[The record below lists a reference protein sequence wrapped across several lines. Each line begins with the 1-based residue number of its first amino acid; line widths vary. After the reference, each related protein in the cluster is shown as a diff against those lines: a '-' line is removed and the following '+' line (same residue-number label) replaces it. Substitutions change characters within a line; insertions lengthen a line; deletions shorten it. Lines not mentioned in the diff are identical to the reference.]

1 MNAVSEPRVSV
12 VIPVYNGERL
22 IANAVKS
29 VLAQSY
35 TNWDL
40 TIGNNRSTDRTLAVA
55 EELAAGDPRI
65 RVHTYPKHVTV
76 VDSHNAAFTLISDE
90 AKYCKI
96 LGADDWFFPNC
107 LEELVKVAEANPTV
121 GMVGSYFLSGK
132 RVNGLALPYP
142 SHCMSGR
149 EFVRLRLL
157 TGLKGTG
164 SPSVSLIRA
173 DIVREKRPFY
183 NPLNYAGDVEAY
195 LDLLQEHDL
204 GFAHQVLT
212 CLRADE
218 ESRTTAYLDRVDS
231 YYAVDLDEVTKFG
244 PIFLTDQEF
253 RARLKVVTQNYYR
266 MLGHSVIPPRSREF
280 WDFHL
285 RHVKAMGYPLSYTRI
300 GLSALLRVLD
310 QIGNPKRTIESLIER
325 CSQKWASISRPA
337 IAMPRINDAK
347 E

>member
-1 MNAVSEPRVSV
+1 MNSISGPRVSV

-22 IANAVKS
+22 IANAVRS

-40 TIGNNRSTDRTLAVA
+40 TIGNNRSTDRTLAIS
-55 EELAAGDPRI
+55 EELASCDPRI
-65 RVHTYPKHVTV
+65 RVHTYSKHVSV
-76 VDSHNAAFTLISDE
+76 VDSHNTAFTLISDE

-107 LEELVKVAEANPTV
+107 LEELVKVAESNPTV
-121 GMVGSYFLSGK
+121 GMVTSYFLAGR

-173 DIVREKRPFY
+173 DILRRKRPFY

-195 LDLLQEHDL
+195 LDLLREYDL
-204 GFAHQVLT
+204 GFVHQVLT
-212 CLRADE
+212 FLRADE
-218 ESRTTAYLDRVDS
+218 ESKTTAYLDRVDS

-253 RARLKVVTQNYYR
+253 KARLDEVTRNYYR
-266 MLGHSVIPPRSREF
+266 MLGHSVVPPRNREF

-285 RHVKAMGYPLSYTRI
+285 RHVKAMGYPLSYARI
-300 GLSALLRVLD
+300 GLNALLRVLD
-310 QIGNPKRTIESLIER
+310 QIGNPKRTIESVIGR
-325 CSQKWASISRPA
+325 FSQTWASVSRPA
-337 IAMPRINDAK
+337 IAPSPINDAK